1 MAQEAQQHAATPSL
15 LGAWESNE
23 AFGNTTLDWS
33 QAVKDQRV
41 TLQLTFEPGGVFTF
55 RLVSKDT
62 ATDVTSSFR
71 HVVASEGSYERQG
84 QDGIVIHGDAS
95 GIKWTFLFE
104 EEDSLRI
111 RLEGAKR
118 FGRCKGVDV
127 IYFARVKTTQQLKDL

>member
-1 MAQEAQQHAATPSL
+1 MMKQEEATPLL
-15 LGAWESNE
+15 LGTWVSNE
-23 AFGNTTLDWS
+23 AFGNTALDWA

-41 TLQLTFEPGGVFTF
+41 QLQLTFEPGRVYKF
-55 RLVSKDT
+55 RLVSKDA

-71 HVVASEGSYERQG
+71 HVVASEGSYELQG
-84 QDGIVIHGDAS
+84 DDGIVIHGDTS
-95 GIKWTFLFE
+95 GIKWTYLFE

-127 IYFARVKTTQQLKDL
+127 IYFARKSMQQLKEL